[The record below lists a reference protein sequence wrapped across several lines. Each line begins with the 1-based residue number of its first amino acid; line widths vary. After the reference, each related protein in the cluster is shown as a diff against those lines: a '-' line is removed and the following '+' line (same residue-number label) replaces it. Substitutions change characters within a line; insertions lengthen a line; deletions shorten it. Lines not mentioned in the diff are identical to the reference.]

1 MAEISFSGWLGL
13 TFGLILA
20 IAGTKELRKY
30 SALLR
35 RSRRVQATVVG
46 MERSVGGLGGA
57 APQYRYHPVL
67 KFTTAEGRKI
77 EARTKLGTSPPA
89 AREGDRVTATYD
101 PQDPERVDIAGKGG
115 ISLAITLLLTL
126 FGFFLLAV
134 FVYSLFV

>member
-13 TFGLILA
+13 VFGLILA
-20 IAGTKELRKY
+20 IAGTNELRKY
-30 SALLR
+30 SSFMK
-35 RSRRVQATVVG
+35 RSRRAQATVVG

-67 KFTTAEGRKI
+67 KFTTAGGKQI
-77 EARTKLGTSPPA
+77 QARTELGTSPPA
-89 AREGDRVTATYD
+89 AREGDRVTAIYD
-101 PQDPERVDIAGKGG
+101 SQNPERVDIAGKGG

-126 FGFFLLAV
+126 FGFALLAV